1 MEWVKHADFSFEI
14 LSNVHNKLPVRT
26 WRSDNATPF
35 GKMYLRSLQIDSQPY
50 SLAVYLRHWNPFKF
64 RLRHGHRQQ
73 MSSGEGRNLRPT
85 LTDHVSARIGSDEGL
100 THSQSPFRLS
110 AESTSLELDVH
121 TKSENPKKVVLL
133 IIYSPLRYCQEED
146 TNAGRSGDLT
156 HGVASIGIGA
166 IA

>member
-1 MEWVKHADFSFEI
+1 
-14 LSNVHNKLPVRT
+14 
-26 WRSDNATPF
+26 
-35 GKMYLRSLQIDSQPY
+35 
-50 SLAVYLRHWNPFKF
+50 
-64 RLRHGHRQQ
+64 

-156 HGVASIGIGA
+156 HGMASIGIGA
-166 IA
+166 PLHRISCAIFIRNIFCFASRVEDGSSPTLITDPHRRDPATGRTAHSWWHS